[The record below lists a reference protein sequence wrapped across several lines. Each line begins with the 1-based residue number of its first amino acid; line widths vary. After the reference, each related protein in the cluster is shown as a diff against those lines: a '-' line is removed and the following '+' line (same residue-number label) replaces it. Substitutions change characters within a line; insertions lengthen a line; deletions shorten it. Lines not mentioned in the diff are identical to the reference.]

1 MNFKAVAVVIL
12 WAVYLYGL
20 FLDIVR
26 YRSARNPIPQNV
38 ADVYDRDTYLKWK
51 AYHGEKVRFGIF
63 SSAAGF
69 VIDLVLILTDA
80 YAAFARLFPD
90 QVWWQLFAVMLLSA
104 LATLPLIPFSW
115 YDTMHIEE
123 KYGFNRTSGKTFVGD
138 QIKQFILNLLLMVG
152 LASLVMGLHK
162 SFGDWLI
169 VAFAVFA
176 TLFALFITFL
186 FPFFSRIFNKFT
198 PLPDGEL
205 KEGITALLEK
215 NGYKVR
221 AIQVMDA
228 SRRSTKS
235 NAYFTGFG
243 KMKTIV
249 LYDTLVA
256 AMTTDEILAVFAHE
270 MGHGLHKDT
279 LKNQAL
285 TFLQML
291 VLGLLAWAT
300 LRYPE
305 IFRSFGFEGVNY
317 GFAVLL
323 ILSVEFALVSPLFG
337 LVMSWF
343 SRRAEYRADAQAVK
357 EGYGAA
363 LVSALKKLAKENF
376 SDLSPSPILVAL
388 EYSHPTLSQR
398 IEAIEAFSGEAASR
412 TIRG

>member
-1 MNFKAVAVVIL
+1 MNFKAIAVLIL
-12 WAVYLYGL
+12 IVVYLYGL
-20 FLDIVR
+20 FLDVLR
-26 YRSARNPIPQNV
+26 YRSAHNPVPKNV
-38 ADVYDRDTYLKWK
+38 ADVYDADTYLKWK
-51 AYHGEKVRFGIF
+51 AYHGEKVRFGILT
-63 SSAAGF
+63 AAVSF
-69 VIDLVLILTDA
+69 AIDLVLILTDA

-123 KYGFNRTSGKTFVGD
+123 KYGFNRTSGKTFFGD
-138 QIKQFILNLLLMVG
+138 KVKEFILNLLLMVG
-152 LASLVMGLHK
+152 LASMVMGLHK

-169 VAFAVFA
+169 LAFAVFA
-176 TLFALFITFL
+176 TLFLLFITFL
-186 FPFFSRIFNKFT
+186 SPFFSRIFNKFT

-205 KEGITALLEK
+205 KEGITKLLEK

-249 LYDTLVA
+249 LYDTLIST
-256 AMTTDEILAVFAHE
+256 MTTDEILAVFAHE

-279 LKNQAL
+279 LKNHIL
-285 TFLQML
+285 VFLQML
-291 VLGLLAWAT
+291 VLGVLAWAT

-305 IFRSFGFEGVNY
+305 IFRSFGFTEVNY
-317 GFAVLL
+317 GFALLL
-323 ILSVEFALVSPLFG
+323 IMSVEFALVSPLFG
-337 LVMSWF
+337 LLASWF
-343 SRRAEYRADAQAVK
+343 SRRAEYRADAQAVQ
-357 EGYGAA
+357 EGYGDA
-363 LVSALKKLAKENF
+363 LIRALKKLSRENF
-376 SDLSPSPILVAL
+376 ADLSPSPILVAL

-398 IEAIEAFSGEAASR
+398 IAAIEALSDGQ
-412 TIRG
+412 

>member
-63 SSAAGF
+63 STAAGF

-291 VLGLLAWAT
+291 ALGLLAWAT

>member
-1 MNFKAVAVVIL
+1 MNFKVIAVLIL
-12 WAVYLYGL
+12 MVVYLYGL
-20 FLDIVR
+20 FLDVLR
-26 YRSARNPIPQNV
+26 YRSAHNPVPKNV
-38 ADVYDRDTYLKWK
+38 ADVYDADTYLKWK
-51 AYHGEKVRFGIF
+51 AYHGEKVRFGILT
-63 SSAAGF
+63 AAVSF
-69 VIDLVLILTDA
+69 VVDLVLILTDA

-123 KYGFNRTSGKTFVGD
+123 KYGFNRTSGKTFFGD
-138 QIKQFILNLLLMVG
+138 KVKEFILNLMLMVG
-152 LASLVMGLHK
+152 LASMVMGLHK

-169 VAFAVFA
+169 LAFAVFA
-176 TLFALFITFL
+176 TLFLLFITFL
-186 FPFFSRIFNKFT
+186 YPFFSRIFNKFT

-205 KEGITALLEK
+205 KEGITKLLEK

-249 LYDTLVA
+249 LYDTLIST
-256 AMTTDEILAVFAHE
+256 MTTDEILAVFAHE

-279 LKNQAL
+279 LKNHVL
-285 TFLQML
+285 VFLQML
-291 VLGLLAWAT
+291 VLGVLAWAT

-305 IFRSFGFEGVNY
+305 IFRSFGFAEVNY
-317 GFAVLL
+317 GFALLL
-323 ILSVEFALVSPLFG
+323 IMSVEFALVSPLFG
-337 LVMSWF
+337 LLASWF
-343 SRRAEYRADAQAVK
+343 SRRAEYRADAQAVQ
-357 EGYGAA
+357 EGYGDA
-363 LVSALKKLAKENF
+363 LIRALKKLSRENF
-376 SDLSPSPILVAL
+376 ADLSPSPILVAL

-398 IEAIEAFSGEAASR
+398 IAAIEALSDGQ
-412 TIRG
+412 